1 MRDEDDGLEVLGRLF
16 VLAIAALAVLGFVV
30 VKFW

>member
-1 MRDEDDGLEVLGRLF
+1 MSDDNDGLEVLGRLV
-16 VLAIAALAVLGFVV
+16 VLAIAAAAVVGFVV